1 MRILF
6 ICHRFPYPP
15 ARGGKIRPFNI
26 IRHLQR
32 EHDVTVASLIRS
44 AQEEREGRG
53 LAAHCSRIL
62 AEPISTPAALARMVS
77 RLPTLAPSS
86 MGYFHSPRLARRIR
100 QEIQRTRF
108 DLIFVHCAFMA
119 PYAADVQGPR
129 KLLDFGDMDS
139 QKWLTYARVRSFP
152 LSAGYYLDGVKLR
165 RAEARLAKRFHMCTC
180 TTRAEMDTLAGYR
193 VDVPLGWFPNGVDV
207 EYFKPTGKPYDPEQ
221 ITFTGRMDY
230 YPNQEGMIDF
240 CHTVLPALRARRSGV
255 KLTIVGANPSSAVR
269 KLAALPGVTV
279 TGSVPDVR
287 PFLESGA
294 VAVAP
299 LRIAR
304 GTQNKILEAMAM
316 GVPVVAHTAA
326 MGGVDAV
333 PGRDLLA
340 ASAPQEFVET
350 LLRLLADRG
359 ERMRFAAAGR
369 ARILSHHTWPRSMD
383 ALDRIIGGVMAG
395 EGQTAARPA

>member
-1 MRILF
+1 MKILF
-6 ICHRFPYPP
+6 ICHRYPYPP

-44 AQEEREGRG
+44 AQEAREGRG

-62 AEPISTPAALARMVS
+62 AEHISAPAALARMVL
-77 RLPTLAPSS
+77 RLPTAVPSS

-119 PYAADVQGPR
+119 PYAAGVRGPR

-139 QKWLTYARVRSFP
+139 QKWLTYAQVRSFP

-165 RAEARLAKRFHMCTC
+165 RAEARLATQFHMCTC

-207 EYFKPTGKPYDPEQ
+207 DYFKPAGGPYDPDQ

-240 CHTVLPALRARRSGV
+240 CRTVLPPLRARRPGV
-255 KLTIVGANPSSAVR
+255 KLTIVGANPSADVR
-269 KLAALPGVTV
+269 RLAALPGVTV

-287 PFLESGA
+287 PFLGSA
-294 VAVAP
+294 AAAVAP

-316 GVPVVAHTAA
+316 GVPAVAHTAA
-326 MGGVDAV
+326 VGGVDAM

-340 ASAPQEFVET
+340 ASTPQEFVEA
-350 LLRLLADRG
+350 LLRLLADPG
-359 ERMRFAAAGR
+359 ERMRFAEAGR
-369 ARILSHHTWPRSMD
+369 ARILSHHTWARSM
-383 ALDRIIGGVMAG
+383 AELDRIIERVMAG
-395 EGQTAARPA
+395 EEQTAARLA